1 MPRRHWRRGI
11 ACFWATLTASML
23 LAATGSHAASE
34 ISPTTQATASNAGW
48 LAYAPAPAVAGAVC
62 LVDTGVN
69 LNSDTQSAVTARTA
83 LDGGVPDDV
92 DHDAHHGTRMAMIMA
107 AARNGTGM
115 VGAWPALRVVSV
127 RAAAPPPAGQE
138 PAFYYT
144 AYDRAI
150 RTCTDLSTP
159 AAPIMAVELAVGSR
173 EAPSQTEADTMAEYV
188 ALAHADNVSVIAA
201 AGNEGGPVSAPASLP
216 GVVGVAAGDQH
227 GVLCE
232 GSSRGVGVDVIG
244 PGCDLDSVDP
254 VTLAPE
260 AGWWGTSQASAFTAA
275 VLTALRSYKPTLT
288 WAQGEQLL
296 TSTTKAGMLDVA
308 AAFRAAGLGSVV
320 DAGLRAMPKPPPPPV
335 KAWAAPKVRSASY
348 RRGVL
353 RVRLASTPKGARV
366 KLDVFW
372 RVRGGRA
379 RKAKTL
385 YTTMTTIQTHLA
397 KRPVKLALAF
407 RDAKVKQHDSKT
419 TAVRISR

>member
-1 MPRRHWRRGI
+1 MGGQHLVRRGEP
-11 ACFWATLTASML
+11 LGGNGQL
-23 LAATGSHAASE
+23 LSHD
-34 ISPTTQATASNAGW
+34 I
-48 LAYAPAPAVAGAVC
+48 Y
-62 LVDTGVN
+62 D
-69 LNSDTQSAVTARTA
+69 
-83 LDGGVPDDV
+83 
-92 DHDAHHGTRMAMIMA
+92 A
-107 AARNGTGM
+107 AAAGVDG
-115 VGAWPALRVVSV
+115 VLVV
-127 RAAAPPPAGQE
+127 
-138 PAFYYT
+138 
-144 AYDRAI
+144 
-150 RTCTDLSTP
+150 
-159 AAPIMAVELAVGSR
+159 
-173 EAPSQTEADTMAEYV
+173 
-188 ALAHADNVSVIAA
+188 AA

-254 VTLAPE
+254 VTLSPE

-275 VLTALRSYKPTLT
+275 VLAALRSYKPALT
-288 WAQGEQLL
+288 WSQGEQLL
-296 TSTTKAGMLDVA
+296 TSTTHNGMLDVA

-320 DAGLRAMPKPPPPPV
+320 DAGLKAMPKPPPAV
-335 KAWAAPKVRSASY
+335 KAWARPRVRSASY
-348 RRGVL
+348 RHGVL
-353 RVRLASTPKGARV
+353 RVRLASVPKGARV

-372 RVRGGRA
+372 RVRGGRV